1 MTVDRLNPLLF
12 SAIARRFERM
22 ADRVLRRGRA
32 IPELNPHDE
41 DLATPGIETI
51 KNIVSEI
58 EK

>member
-1 MTVDRLNPLLF
+1 MTVDRLDPLLF
-12 SAIARRFERM
+12 NAIASRFERI

-41 DLATPGIETI
+41 DLSTPGIDTI